1 MRLPPLPRPLRGAVL
16 AAAAA
21 GLAACSV
28 PGAFGERAGGAPSS
42 ERASRPPAEVPVERD
57 VDRLIGMTREA
68 VLAMLGPSTFT
79 RRDGPAEIWRYATD
93 DCFLTLF
100 LHRGDQPRGA
110 SPTVQNVD
118 ANPRSRAAA
127 AWVNA
132 RSCYG
137 QLLQARGIPLVT
149 SRAKLPAGGEPG

>member
-1 MRLPPLPRPLRGAVL
+1 MRLPPLLRPLHGVLL
-16 AAAAA
+16 AAAVASLA
-21 GLAACSV
+21 GCSV
-28 PGAFGERAGGAPSS
+28 PGAFGERAGAAPTS
-42 ERASRPPAEVPVERD
+42 ERASRPPAEMPVERD
-57 VDRLIGMTREA
+57 VERLIGMTREA

-100 LHRGDQPRGA
+100 LHRGDQPRGT
-110 SPTVQNVD
+110 SPTVQHVD
-118 ANPRSRAAA
+118 ANPRSRSAA

-137 QLLQARGIPLVT
+137 QLLQARGIPVVT
-149 SRAKLPAGGEPG
+149 SQARLPAAREVI

>member
-1 MRLPPLPRPLRGAVL
+1 MRLTTLARPLHGVLL
-16 AAAAA
+16 AAAVA
-21 GLAACSV
+21 GLAGCSI
-28 PGAFGERAGGAPSS
+28 PGTFGERAGGAPSG
-42 ERASRPPAEVPVERD
+42 ELASRPPAEVPVERD

-110 SPTVQNVD
+110 SPTVQHVD

-137 QLLQARGIPLVT
+137 QLLQARGIPVVT
-149 SRAKLPAGGEPG
+149 SRAKLRATREVI